1 MSTGLKAVV
10 GVFLEAEGGRERL
23 GGVGTFGTLLM
34 MFLSDGFGNGFRG
47 ARAGYPMSI
56 LTAGS

>member
-1 MSTGLKAVV
+1 M
-10 GVFLEAEGGRERL
+10 FLEAEGGRERL